1 MTLLG
6 KKYKLPLHSM
16 TAFTWGI
23 LVSWNTDRAISFW
36 LFAIGWLMLSC
47 NEAVRRHPSRWHKAP
62 SYYEFLCRLV
72 LNTALRDD
80 IPPNQNEEEISAYE
94 EKMQELRKRRAEE
107 KKREE
112 ENELALQQ
120 QFGQDME
127 QAEKAEQIDAD
138 KGGFFGS
145 VNPLK
150 PILYPVQQNL
160 HSVVQTVRIAK
171 SIILWNEA
179 YYAFWIVTICFVSSF
194 VAFFI
199 PWSFIF
205 VWLFRIVVIV
215 GLGPWMALVDRY
227 YFKKHPTDM
236 TDAERDEFVRK
247 RLRSRYEEALLSAT
261 TFQIRR
267 ERAVKMQSMTKYMFG
282 KHVSI
287 TIVLSESRSLLR
299 SFSDKLVVM
308 LLLYM
313 SDATRPSFS

>member
-1 MTLLG
+1 VTLFG
-6 KKYKLPLHSM
+6 KQYKLPLHSM

-23 LVSWNTDRAISFW
+23 LVSWDTDRAISFW
-36 LFAIGWLMLSC
+36 LFAVGWLMLAC

-72 LNTALRDD
+72 LRTALRDD
-80 IPPNQNEEEISAYE
+80 IPPNRNKDEILAYE
-94 EKMQELRKRRAEE
+94 TKMEELRKQRVEE
-107 KKREE
+107 KKLEE
-112 ENELALQQ
+112 EHELALQQ
-120 QFGQDME
+120 QLGQDME

-138 KGGFFGS
+138 KGGLLGA

-150 PILYPVQQNL
+150 PVLYPVQKNL
-160 HSVVQTVRIAK
+160 QWIVHIVRIAK

-179 YYAFWIVTICFVSSF
+179 YFAFWIVTICFVSSF

-199 PWSFIF
+199 PWNLIFI
-205 VWLFRIVVIV
+205 WLFRIVVIV
-215 GLGPWMALVDRY
+215 FLGPWMAIVDRC

-282 KHVSI
+282 KHVSKI
-287 TIVLSESRSLLR
+287 IVPLKTL
-299 SFSDKLVVM
+299 
-308 LLLYM
+308 
-313 SDATRPSFS
+313 P